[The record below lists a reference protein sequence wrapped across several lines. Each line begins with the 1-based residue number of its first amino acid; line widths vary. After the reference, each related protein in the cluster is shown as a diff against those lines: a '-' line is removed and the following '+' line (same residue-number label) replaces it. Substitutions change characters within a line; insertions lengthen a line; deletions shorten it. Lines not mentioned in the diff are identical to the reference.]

1 MVDIMQELNTKILEA
16 IVEMIEAIKEQVDR
30 IVSD

>member
-16 IVEMIEAIKEQVDR
+16 IIEMIEAIKEQVDR
-30 IVSD
+30 IVND

>member
-16 IVEMIEAIKEQVDR
+16 IVEMIEEIKEQVDR
-30 IVSD
+30 IVND

>member
-1 MVDIMQELNTKILEA
+1 MQELNIKILEA

-30 IVSD
+30 IVND

>member
-1 MVDIMQELNTKILEA
+1 MVDIMQELNIKILEA

-30 IVSD
+30 IVND

>member
-1 MVDIMQELNTKILEA
+1 MQELNTKILEA